1 MVESGQTFYCDYPH
15 IEKNGS
21 TSMIDPQRTI
31 FLHGLEGSS
40 QGIKA
45 TLLRQLF
52 PGILTP
58 DFSGSLQERMAT
70 LSTILGEQRGWTIIG
85 SSFGGLMGAIFTCQ
99 YPRQVKKLILLAA
112 ALPWP
117 DFANQLPD
125 PVSVPV
131 EMFHGTQD
139 QIVPLEPTRQLAEQ
153 VFLNLTFHAVNDDHG
168 LYKTVHS
175 LNWHELLDSP

>member
-1 MVESGQTFYCDYPH
+1 
-15 IEKNGS
+15 
-21 TSMIDPQRTI
+21 MIDPQRTI

-52 PGILTP
+52 PGLLAP
-58 DFSGSLQERMAT
+58 DFSGSLHERMTA
-70 LSTILGEQRGWTIIG
+70 LDTILGEERGWTIIG

-99 YPRQVKKLILLAA
+99 HPQQVKKLILLAA

-117 DFANQLPD
+117 DFASQLPD

-131 EMFHGTQD
+131 VMFHGSQD
-139 QIVPLEPTRQLAEQ
+139 QIVPLEPTRRLAEQ
-153 VFLNLTFHAVNDDHG
+153 VFQNLTFHAVDDDHG